1 MTVCNEG
8 ESAPDGLEHF
18 RSLTAAWLEAN
29 CPAEMRAPASSD
41 EDVYWGG
48 RRVRF
53 VSAAQ
58 RLWLERMISQGWTV
72 PEWPREYGGAGL
84 DKEHARALREEMHRL
99 DCRAP
104 LTSFGISMLGPALLR
119 FGSETQRRQHLPS
132 IARGEIRWCQGYS
145 EPGSGSDLASLATRA
160 EDRGDHYLVNGRKI
174 WTSYADQS
182 DWIFCL
188 VRTDA
193 TAEKHRG
200 IGFLLIDM
208 NGPGVTT
215 RPIRLIS
222 GKSPF
227 CETFFENVPVPKENL
242 VGSPGGGW
250 EIAKY
255 LLTHERESIGSM
267 DLLTQGATALHELAV
282 RSIGLE
288 HGRLAD
294 DLLRAELARWQVD
307 SLAFRLTLERLR
319 EESADGQGLGAS
331 SSVLKYY
338 GTELN
343 KRREDLAMSIAG
355 VRGLLWGDAAQ
366 DAARIGATARAWLRS
381 KGNSIEGGTSE
392 IQLNIIAK
400 HLLGLPGV

>member
-1 MTVCNEG
+1 MSDEADITEG
-8 ESAPDGLEHF
+8 ELERF
-18 RSLTAAWLEAN
+18 RARTADWLEAN
-29 CPAEMRAPASSD
+29 CPAQMHGPAASD
-41 EDVYWGG
+41 EDTCWGG
-48 RRVRF
+48 RRLRF
-53 VSAAQ
+53 ASAAQ
-58 RLWLERMISQGWTV
+58 GLWLERMVAQGWTA

-84 DKEHARALREEMHRL
+84 DPARARILREQMRRL

-104 LTSFGISMLGPALLR
+104 LTSFGISMLAPALLR
-119 FGSETQRRQHLPS
+119 FATEAQRREHLPR

-145 EPGSGSDLASLATRA
+145 EPGAGSDLASLATRA
-160 EDRGDHYLVNGRKI
+160 EDRGDHFLVNGQKI

-188 VRTDA
+188 VRTDT
-193 TAEKHRG
+193 TAAKHKG
-200 IGFLLIDM
+200 ISFLLIDM
-208 NGPGVTT
+208 DTPGVTT

-227 CETFFENVPVPKENL
+227 CETFFENVRVPKDNL
-242 VGSPGGGW
+242 VGAPGGGW

-267 DLLTQGATALHELAV
+267 DLLPHGAAELHDLAV
-282 RSIGLE
+282 SSVGME

-294 DLLRAELARWQVD
+294 GMLRAELARWQVD
-307 SLAFRLTLERLR
+307 SLALRLTLERLR
-319 EESADGQGLGAS
+319 EEAGAGQGLGAG

-343 KRREDLAMSIAG
+343 KRKEDLAMSIAG
-355 VRGLLWGDAAQ
+355 VRGLLWRDTAHGVPGGAQ
-366 DAARIGATARAWLRS
+366 TARAWLRS

-400 HLLGLPGV
+400 HLLGLPGA

>member
-1 MTVCNEG
+1 MCNEH
-8 ESAPDGLEHF
+8 ENAPGGLERF
-18 RSLTAAWLEAN
+18 RSLTAAWLEAS
-29 CPAEMRAPASSD
+29 CPAEMRGPPSSD
-41 EDVYWGG
+41 ADMCWGG
-48 RRVRF
+48 RRAKF
-53 VSAAQ
+53 TSAAQ
-58 RLWLERMISQGWTV
+58 RLWLERMVAKGWTV
-72 PEWPREYGGAGL
+72 PQWPRQYGGAGL
-84 DKEHARALREEMHRL
+84 DGERAAILREQMRRL

-104 LTSFGISMLGPALLR
+104 LMSFGISMLGPALLR
-119 FGSETQRRQHLPS
+119 FGSEAQRQAHLPP

-145 EPGSGSDLASLATRA
+145 EPGAGSDLASLGTRA
-160 EDRGDHYLVNGRKI
+160 EDRGDHFLVNGQKI
-174 WTSYADQS
+174 WTSYADLS

-193 TAEKHRG
+193 TAPKHRG

-208 NGPGVTT
+208 DGPGVTT

-227 CETFFENVPVPKENL
+227 CETFFENVKVPKANL

-255 LLTHERESIGSM
+255 LLIHERESIGGM

-282 RSIGLE
+282 AGIGLE
-288 HGRLAD
+288 GGRLAD
-294 DLLRAELARWQVD
+294 GLLRAELARWQVD
-307 SLAFRLTLERLR
+307 SLAFQLTLQRLR
-319 EESADGQGLGAS
+319 AQAHGGQGLGAF
-331 SSVLKYY
+331 SSVLKYC

-355 VRGLLWGDAAQ
+355 ARGLLWRDTAA
-366 DAARIGATARAWLRS
+366 GAPGEAETARAWLRS

-400 HLLGLPGV
+400 HLLGLPGA

>member
-1 MTVCNEG
+1 MCNELENTPG
-8 ESAPDGLEHF
+8 ELERF

-29 CPAEMRAPASSD
+29 CPAEMRGPPSSD
-41 EDVYWGG
+41 ADMCWGG
-48 RRVRF
+48 RRGEF
-53 VSAAQ
+53 ASAAQ
-58 RLWLERMISQGWTV
+58 RLWLERMIAKGWTV
-72 PEWPREYGGAGL
+72 PEWSQQYGGAGL
-84 DKEHARALREEMHRL
+84 DGERVRILREEMRRL

-104 LTSFGISMLGPALLR
+104 LMSFGISMLGPALLR
-119 FGSETQRRQHLPS
+119 FGSEAQRQEHLPR
-132 IARGEIRWCQGYS
+132 IARGEVRWCQGYS
-145 EPGSGSDLASLATRA
+145 EPSAGSDLASLATRA
-160 EDRGDHYLVNGRKI
+160 EDRGDHFLVNGQKV
-174 WTSYADQS
+174 WTSYADLS

-193 TAEKHRG
+193 MAQKHRG

-208 NGPGVTT
+208 DGPGVTT

-227 CETFFENVPVPKENL
+227 CETFFENVRVPKGNL

-267 DLLTQGATALHELAV
+267 DLLTQGATPLHELAV
-282 RSIGLE
+282 RSIGLAG
-288 HGRLAD
+288 GRLSD

-319 EESADGQGLGAS
+319 EEATGGQGLGPF

-355 VRGLLWGDAAQ
+355 VCGLLWRDTAGGASGD
-366 DAARIGATARAWLRS
+366 GETARAWLRS

-400 HLLGLPGV
+400 HLLGLPGA